1 MVKEKILN
9 KWKWVKKI
17 QNIKKFNLIQF
28 VPVLFILSLVG
39 NSILGY
45 TEPQPTDSLVS
56 QIQDVKAETKEEN
69 KGQKAAMGELDLS
82 KIKDGTYEGTGTGFR
97 GKIKVAVTVK
107 SHKITAVKVLSKSDD
122 AAYFNRA
129 SEGIIKSV
137 LDSQSLNVDVV
148 SGATYSSKGILVAIK
163 NALTGEED
171 NSKAAATD
179 GTGGSGT
186 AKKLGTVKETG
197 EYKDGTYTGTGQ
209 GFRGAIKVSVT
220 IKNGKIAA
228 IKVLSKSDD
237 AAYFGKAKR
246 GVLAAILKGQ
256 TTNVDAVSGAT
267 YSSNGIIQAVRNALK
282 KATVAK
288 SDKKEAEE
296 DDSKDTDSNLA
307 TLSGEYKNGTYTGS
321 GQGFRG
327 KISATVK
334 IKKNR
339 MTSITLKNEKDDESF
354 FQRAASLVQSM
365 LKKQDFQV
373 DVISG
378 ATYSSNGIKEA
389 VKIALEKAEVKEDTT
404 DDTSSSEEEPQ
415 KPDTPSEDEDIAVYT
430 GNTICK
436 PDADRDFSE
445 YALSLEIVV
454 SGGKVTEIQNVKGS
468 GKDYLSIN
476 DDFINMA
483 KNKIIPKLLN
493 GTPSSQCDAVSGAT
507 CSSKAILEAYDQ
519 AVSKIEK

>member
-1 MVKEKILN
+1 MKERILE
-9 KWKWVKKI
+9 KLKKI
-17 QNIKKFNLIQF
+17 KKLHNFNLIQF
-28 VPVLFILSLVG
+28 VPVLFMISLVG
-39 NSILGY
+39 NSVLGY
-45 TEPQPTDSLVS
+45 TEPKSAKTSVS
-56 QIQDVKAETKEEN
+56 QIQDVKAETKEE
-69 KGQKAAMGELDLS
+69 KEGQKAAMGELDLT

-122 AAYFNRA
+122 AAYF
-129 SEGIIKSV
+129 
-137 LDSQSLNVDVV
+137 
-148 SGATYSSKGILVAIK
+148 
-163 NALTGEED
+163 
-171 NSKAAATD
+171 
-179 GTGGSGT
+179 
-186 AKKLGTVKETG
+186 
-197 EYKDGTYTGTGQ
+197 
-209 GFRGAIKVSVT
+209 
-220 IKNGKIAA
+220 
-228 IKVLSKSDD
+228 
-237 AAYFGKAKR
+237 GKAKS
-246 GVLAAILKGQ
+246 GVIAAILKGQ
-256 TTNVDAVSGAT
+256 TTNVDVISGAT

-282 KATVAK
+282 KAAVEK

-296 DDSKDTDSNLA
+296 DDKKDKDSNLT

-327 KISATVK
+327 KIRATVK

-339 MTSITLKNEKDDESF
+339 MTSIILKNEKDDESF
-354 FQRAASLVQSM
+354 FHRAASLVQSM

-389 VKIALEKAEVKEDTT
+389 VKTALEKAEIKEDSE
-404 DDTSSSEEEPQ
+404 DDT
-415 KPDTPSEDEDIAVYT
+415 KPSEDESEKPDEPSEDETTAVYT
-430 GNTICK
+430 GNAICK
-436 PDADRDFSE
+436 PDGDRDFSE
-445 YALSLEIVV
+445 YNLSLEIIV

-493 GTPSSQCDAVSGAT
+493 GTPSLQCDAVSGAT

-519 AVSKIEK
+519 AVSKIAEDVR

>member
-1 MVKEKILN
+1 MKERILE
-9 KWKWVKKI
+9 KLKKI
-17 QNIKKFNLIQF
+17 KKLHNFNLIQF
-28 VPVLFILSLVG
+28 VPVLFMISLVG
-39 NSILGY
+39 NSVLGY
-45 TEPQPTDSLVS
+45 TEPKSAKTSVS
-56 QIQDVKAETKEEN
+56 QIQDVKAETKEE
-69 KGQKAAMGELDLS
+69 KEGQKAAMGELDLT

-129 SEGIIKSV
+129 SAGIIKSV
-137 LDSQSLNVDVV
+137 IDSQSLNVDVV
-148 SGATYSSKGILVAIK
+148 SGATYSSKGILAAIK

-179 GTGGSGT
+179 GAGGSGT

-209 GFRGAIKVSVT
+209 GFRGTIKVSVT

-237 AAYFGKAKR
+237 AAYFGKAKS
-246 GVLAAILKGQ
+246 GVIAAILKGQ
-256 TTNVDAVSGAT
+256 TTNVDVISGAT

-282 KATVAK
+282 KAAVEK

-296 DDSKDTDSNLA
+296 DDKKDEDSNLT

-327 KISATVK
+327 KIRATVK

-354 FQRAASLVQSM
+354 FHRAASLVQSV

-389 VKIALEKAEVKEDTT
+389 VKTALEKAEIKEDSE
-404 DDTSSSEEEPQ
+404 DDT
-415 KPDTPSEDEDIAVYT
+415 KPSEDESEKPDEPSEDETTAVYT
-430 GNTICK
+430 GNAICK
-436 PDADRDFSE
+436 PDGDRDFSE
-445 YALSLEIVV
+445 YNLSLEIIV